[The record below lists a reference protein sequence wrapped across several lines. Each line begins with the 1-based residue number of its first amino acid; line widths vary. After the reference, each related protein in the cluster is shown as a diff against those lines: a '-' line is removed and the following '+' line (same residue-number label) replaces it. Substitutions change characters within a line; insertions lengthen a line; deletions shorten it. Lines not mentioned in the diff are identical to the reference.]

1 MVCLAS
7 RLWIG
12 ISFDKGM
19 AMFKKVIAPAPT
31 PPPLPQSAGSA
42 LSSARE
48 RPVRR
53 AVFKES
59 MGMRLGHVSFDY
71 SLIEKSHA
79 KAESWINANP
89 EVEIIQIE
97 TFHSSLHGITV
108 VWHR

>member
-1 MVCLAS
+1 MS
-7 RLWIG
+7 ENTTG
-12 ISFDKGM
+12 I
-19 AMFKKVIAPAPT
+19 APT
-31 PPPLPQSAGSA
+31 PPPLPASGAPSATAGRS
-42 LSSARE
+42 

-59 MGMRLGHVSFDY
+59 MTMRLGDVSFDY

-79 KAESWINANP
+79 KAEEWINANP
-89 EVEIIQIE
+89 DVEIIQIE

>member
-1 MVCLAS
+1 
-7 RLWIG
+7 
-12 ISFDKGM
+12 
-19 AMFKKVIAPAPT
+19 MFKKVIAAAPT
-31 PPPLPQSAGSA
+31 PPTLPQSAGSA

-59 MGMRLGHVSFDY
+59 MGMRLGDVSFDY

-89 EVEIIQIE
+89 GVDIVQIE

-108 VWHR
+108 LWHR